1 MLLNTLYVRIH
12 IRYERK
18 YGMCDRQLKIGE
30 VYMMYFSGDGSEQ
43 SGLRPGVVFSNNK
56 GNKYSPNIIALP
68 LTSSI
73 KKMRQP
79 THVLLK
85 RSDTGLRLDSM
96 VLCENPERMSKSKVG
111 SYITTLNQNYI
122 KRIAIASVLASSAIS
137 FIDPD
142 SLISIWKEAKSL
154 NT

>member
-1 MLLNTLYVRIH
+1 
-12 IRYERK
+12 
-18 YGMCDRQLKIGE
+18 MCNRQPRIGE
-30 VYMMYFSGDGSEQ
+30 VYMMHFSGDDSEQ
-43 SGLRPGVVFSNNK
+43 NGLRPGVVFSNNT

-73 KKMRQP
+73 KKTRQP
-79 THVLLK
+79 THVVLK

-96 VLCENPERMSKSKVG
+96 VLCENPERMSKTKIG
-111 SYITTLNQNYI
+111 DYITTLNHGYI

-137 FIDPD
+137 YIDPE